1 MEKKQLETK
10 LADYRKKY
18 EQAKKEFDRMNVLVI
33 QLEGAMLACQE
44 MIKEM
49 ESEEIR
55 KNKNQDNAVLKK

>member
-18 EQAKKEFDRMNVLVI
+18 DQAKKELDRMNVLVI

-49 ESEEIR
+49 EPKDKKDGKNNDIR
-55 KNKNQDNAVLKK
+55 R